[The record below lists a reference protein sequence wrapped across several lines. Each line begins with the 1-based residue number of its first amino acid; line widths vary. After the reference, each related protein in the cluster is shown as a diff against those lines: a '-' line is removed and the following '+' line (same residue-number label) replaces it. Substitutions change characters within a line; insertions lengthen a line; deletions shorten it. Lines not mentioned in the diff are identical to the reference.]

1 MTSIAGR
8 RDVAAKRIGE
18 IHFGG
23 MRGGEHDR
31 RTEQHPD
38 LSFAENADEVRAGPI

>member
-18 IHFGG
+18 VHFGG
-23 MRGGEHDR
+23 MRGGEQNR

-38 LSFAENADEVRAGPI
+38 LSFAENSDAVRA